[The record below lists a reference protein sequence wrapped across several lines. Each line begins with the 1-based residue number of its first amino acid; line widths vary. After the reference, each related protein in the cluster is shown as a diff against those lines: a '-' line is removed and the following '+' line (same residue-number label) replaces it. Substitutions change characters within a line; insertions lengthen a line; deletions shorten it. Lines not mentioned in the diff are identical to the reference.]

1 MRYLTVTIALM
12 SLWFA
17 LPSVVQANTRIGDLQ
32 FADNFDSLMAQA
44 QQSQKVVILDWF
56 TDW

>member
-1 MRYLTVTIALM
+1 MRCLTVIIALM
-12 SLWFA
+12 SLWLA
-17 LPSVVQANTRIGDLQ
+17 LPSVQANTRIGDLQ

>member
-12 SLWFA
+12 SLWLA
-17 LPSVVQANTRIGDLQ
+17 LPSVQANTRIGDLQ

>member
-1 MRYLTVTIALM
+1 MKYLFIILSVILVLIGAQALG
-12 SLWFA
+12 A
-17 LPSVVQANTRIGDLQ
+17 PTKIGDLQ

-44 QQSQKVVILDWF
+44 QRSQKVVILDWF

>member
-12 SLWFA
+12 SLLFA
-17 LPSVVQANTRIGDLQ
+17 LPSAHADTRIGDLQ
-32 FADNFDSLMAQA
+32 FADNLDSLMAQA

>member
-1 MRYLTVTIALM
+1 MLM
-12 SLWFA
+12 SLCFA
-17 LPSVVQANTRIGDLQ
+17 LPSAQASTRIGDLQ
-32 FADNFDSLMAQA
+32 FADNFDSLMTQA

>member
-1 MRYLTVTIALM
+1 MRYLTVAIMLM
-12 SLWFA
+12 SLWLV
-17 LPSVVQANTRIGDLQ
+17 LPSVQASTRIGDLQ

-44 QQSQKVVILDWF
+44 QQSQKLVILDWF

>member
-1 MRYLTVTIALM
+1 MKCLTIIIALL
-12 SLWFA
+12 SLWFN
-17 LPSVVQANTRIGDLQ
+17 LPSAQASTRIGGLQ

-44 QQSQKVVILDWF
+44 QQSQKLVILDWF

>member
-1 MRYLTVTIALM
+1 MRCLTVIIALM

-17 LPSVVQANTRIGDLQ
+17 LPAVQANTRIGDLQ

>member
-1 MRYLTVTIALM
+1 MRYLTITIALM

-17 LPSVVQANTRIGDLQ
+17 LPAVQASTRIGDLQ

>member
-1 MRYLTVTIALM
+1 MRYLAIITALM
-12 SLWFA
+12 SFWFA
-17 LPSVVQANTRIGDLQ
+17 LPSVQANTRIGDLQ

-56 TDW
+56 TDS